1 MSRPRTIQ
9 PRTIRQ
15 GRFGSRYRTPAGLLA
30 GVLLAG
36 TLAACGSPA
45 PELDRNAATQLQA
58 QVLSVSQA
66 AAAHDPAGSLKL
78 LDGLLTRLDAAA
90 ANGEVSFKR
99 HQSIKAAIDAVRADL
114 TAQQAAAAAA
124 RAAAEHAAA
133 EKAAAAKAAAEKA
146 AAAQKAQ
153 AEAAAAKAAAEQ
165 AAAAQAA
172 ARPRH
177 RPRHL
182 AGRANR
188 RGKGRAEAP
197 RSSCRTGFRSI
208 SGRGREP
215 WPLSRA
221 PPRHHR
227 QPAYYFGGSPL
238 AWRNGFRPVN
248 DKKRQSKE

>member
-9 PRTIRQ
+9 PRTVGQ
-15 GRFGSRYRTPAGLLA
+15 GRSGSRYRRPAGLLA
-30 GVLLAG
+30 GVLLVGTLAG
-36 TLAACGSPA
+36 ALAACGSPA

-114 TAQQAAAAAA
+114 AAQQAAAAAA

-153 AEAAAAKAAAEQ
+153 AEAAAAQAAAEQ

-172 ARPRH
+172 APA
-177 RPRHL
+177 P
-182 AGRANR
+182 G
-188 RGKGRAEAP
+188 GKGRP
-197 RSSCRTGFRSI
+197 KGK
-208 SGRGREP
+208 GKG
-215 WPLSRA
+215 
-221 PPRHHR
+221 
-227 QPAYYFGGSPL
+227 
-238 AWRNGFRPVN
+238 
-248 DKKRQSKE
+248 